1 MSQVKAVDGS
11 SNNGRINIWKQ
22 ITPQFYFLNIYGT
35 SIMCQELG
43 MQRNTIAV
51 LKDLRLQST
60 MTMQKRLLQE
70 VYNVLGESRKE
81 ASL

>member
-1 MSQVKAVDGS
+1 
-11 SNNGRINIWKQ
+11 
-22 ITPQFYFLNIYGT
+22 
-35 SIMCQELG
+35 MCQELG
-43 MQRNTIAV
+43 MQRNTIPV

-70 VYNVLGESRKE
+70 VYNVPGESRKE